1 MTEAHTPS
9 ENGTMPDQE
18 FNHNNTPPAGSGYQ
32 QSRVKV
38 PPSAN
43 MQANMGQAGPFQA
56 GPSQP
61 NMPQRNM
68 NQPANPHPNM
78 PPTHMAGYP
87 YPQYSDR
94 SQSKS
99 AAKGFA
105 IAGFILA
112 LIGLFVVVWQYN
124 RFVSPFGTVG
134 LVLSVVGILIP
145 EKGEERSRA
154 TYIFAVVGV
163 IVSIIVIIVNL
174 LMGIYD
180 YQPSLY

>member
-1 MTEAHTPS
+1 MTQPNNPQFNAQRPQTNQPGVS
-9 ENGTMPDQE
+9 QMPNQSQGQ
-18 FNHNNTPPAGSGYQ
+18 HGAQPGPQPNN
-32 QSRVKV
+32 R
-38 PPSAN
+38 
-43 MQANMGQAGPFQA
+43 
-56 GPSQP
+56 QP
-61 NMPQRNM
+61 NM
-68 NQPANPHPNM
+68 M
-78 PPTHMAGYP
+78 PPNFVGYP
-87 YPQYSDR
+87 YQQYPNR
-94 SQSKS
+94 GQSKS

-163 IVSIIVIIVNL
+163 IVSIIVIVVNL

-180 YQPSLY
+180 YQPSVY

>member
-1 MTEAHTPS
+1 MTQPNNPQFNAQRPQGNQTGAPQ
-9 ENGTMPDQE
+9 MP
-18 FNHNNTPPAGSGYQ
+18 N
-32 QSRVKV
+32 
-38 PPSAN
+38 
-43 MQANMGQAGPFQA
+43 QAQGQGQPGFQTGPQPY
-56 GPSQP
+56 GRQP
-61 NMPQRNM
+61 NMVP
-68 NQPANPHPNM
+68 PNP
-78 PPTHMAGYP
+78 AGYP
-87 YPQYSDR
+87 YRQYPNR
-94 SQSKS
+94 EQSKS

-112 LIGLFVVVWQYN
+112 LIGLFIVVWQYN

-163 IVSIIVIIVNL
+163 IVSIIAIVVNL

-180 YQPSLY
+180 YRPSLY

>member
-1 MTEAHTPS
+1 M
-9 ENGTMPDQE
+9 
-18 FNHNNTPPAGSGYQ
+18 
-32 QSRVKV
+32 
-38 PPSAN
+38 
-43 MQANMGQAGPFQA
+43 
-56 GPSQP
+56 
-61 NMPQRNM
+61 
-68 NQPANPHPNM
+68 M
-78 PPTHMAGYP
+78 PPNFVGYP
-87 YPQYSDR
+87 YQQYPNR
-94 SQSKS
+94 GQSKS

-163 IVSIIVIIVNL
+163 IVSIIVIVVNL

-180 YQPSLY
+180 YQPSVY